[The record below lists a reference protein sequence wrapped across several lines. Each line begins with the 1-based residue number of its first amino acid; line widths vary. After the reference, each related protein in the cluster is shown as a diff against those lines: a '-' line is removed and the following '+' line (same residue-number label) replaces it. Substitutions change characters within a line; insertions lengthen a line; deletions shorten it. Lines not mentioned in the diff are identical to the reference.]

1 MEKSNIKT
9 TRKPVLIGL
18 VIGGTL
24 LYILFF
30 VGMFYL
36 MFKLDTSVHTD
47 FEKNQ
52 YGEIIVDN
60 NVKIYGTS
68 GLYLDSVE
76 SYYVQGYL
84 ENNNNYHD
92 IEFVTVEYNVYDMSN
107 TLLGTADAY
116 IEVVNSNTKW
126 KFKAI
131 YSGIDASKVSRYEL
145 SKVEFY

>member
-9 TRKPVLIGL
+9 TSKPVLIGL
-18 VIGGTL
+18 VIGIGL

-36 MFKLDTSVHTD
+36 MFKLDTSVHTE
-47 FEKNQ
+47 FEKNS

-60 NVKIYGTS
+60 NVKVYGTS

-84 ENNNNYHD
+84 ENNSNND
-92 IEFVTVEYNVYDMSN
+92 IEFVAVEYNVYDMNN

-131 YSGIDASKVSRYEL
+131 YSGIDASKVIRYEL